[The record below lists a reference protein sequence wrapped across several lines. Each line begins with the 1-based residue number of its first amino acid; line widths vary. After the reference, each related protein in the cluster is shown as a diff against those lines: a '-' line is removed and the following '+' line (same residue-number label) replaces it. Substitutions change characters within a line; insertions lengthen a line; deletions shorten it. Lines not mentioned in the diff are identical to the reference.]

1 MNNCIDKL
9 RFELE
14 LRTYAPSTIKHY
26 ICQVNLLEKYYNK
39 PSDLITSDEIKKYL
53 HFRISSGV
61 SYSNVDIACN
71 AFKLLFNTVLD
82 RNWSDKIIVRPRKH
96 QKLPCVLSKQEILSI
111 VKNVTNLKHR
121 VILLTIY
128 SSGLRISEALNLKI
142 TDIDSENM
150 RIKVNCGKGNKDRYT
165 ILGEE
170 NLKLLRSYY
179 KLFKPQSY
187 LFAGI
192 NSGIPLQSRNIQKIF
207 QNAKIRAGI
216 MKPATV
222 HTLRHS
228 FATHL
233 LEMGTGIRTI
243 QLLLGHS
250 NINTTCIYLHLS
262 SKTILS
268 VTSPL
273 DGGDIYE

>member
-9 RFELE
+9 KFELE

-26 ICQVNLLEKYYNK
+26 ICQVNLLEKHYNR
-39 PSDLITSDEIKKYL
+39 SCDLITSDEIKKYL
-53 HFRISSGV
+53 HFRISSGI
-61 SYSNVDIACN
+61 SYSNVDISCN
-71 AFKLLFNTVLD
+71 AFKLMFNTVLG
-82 RNWSDKIIVRPRKH
+82 RNWSDNIIVRPKKQ

-111 VKNVTNLKHR
+111 IKHVSNFKHR
-121 VILLTIY
+121 AILLTIY

-142 TDIDSENM
+142 SDIDSKNM

-165 ILGEE
+165 ILGQE
-170 NLKLLRSYY
+170 NLKLLRTYY

-192 NSGIPLQSRNIQKIF
+192 NPDIPLQARNIQKIF
-207 QNAKIRAGI
+207 QEAKTKAGI
-216 MKPATV
+216 NKPATV

-233 LEMGTGIRTI
+233 LEAGTDLRTI
-243 QLLLGHS
+243 QLLLGHD

-262 SKTILS
+262 SKTIRS

-273 DGGDIYE
+273 DGGTIYE